1 MGWLAL
7 TKLGM
12 GIMGHVGPSL
22 GLRVDLG
29 VLCVL
34 IISYAGFKHKLGSS
48 WKVIKLILNFCFG
61 WLEIGLG

>member
-1 MGWLAL
+1 MGRPAL

-12 GIMGHVGPSL
+12 GIMGDVGPSL

-29 VLCVL
+29 CVL